1 MELRD
6 RILQAAAALYAETGF
21 RGATTRRIAERAG
34 VNEITLFRHFGSK
47 TRLLHEAVKCSGV
60 SSNLCELTSR
70 PSDPRAELT
79 EWAALTL
86 RNLHQHASLIRT
98 AMAEIEERPDF
109 LPPEQSPTLWAT
121 KALRRYLERLK
132 EAGRT
137 RAGIDL
143 DAATTMFMGTLF
155 ADGVSRD
162 IMNRLYAHSPEQ
174 SIHHYVELFL
184 YALGVEEEKP

>member
-47 TRLLHEAVKCSGV
+47 TRLLHEAVKCAGAAT
-60 SSNLCELTSR
+60 NLCELTAR

-79 EWAALTL
+79 EWALLTHRGL
-86 RNLHQHASLIRT
+86 YLHASLIRT

-109 LPPEQSPTLWAT
+109 MPPGQGPTVWAGI
-121 KALRRYLERLK
+121 ALHRYLERLR
-132 EAGRT
+132 EAGRL
-137 RAGIDL
+137 RPGVDL

-155 ADGVSRD
+155 SDGVTRD
-162 IMNRLYAHSPEQ
+162 ILAQLYPKTPEQ
-174 SIHHYVELFL
+174 SIEQYVELFL
-184 YALGVEEEKP
+184 HALGVEETKP

>member
-6 RILQAAAALYAETGF
+6 RILQAAAALYAETGY

-47 TRLLHEAVKCSGV
+47 TRLLHEAIKCAAVG
-60 SSNLCELTSR
+60 SNLCELTAR
-70 PSDPRAELT
+70 PSDPVSELT
-79 EWAALTL
+79 EWARLTH

-109 LPPEQSPTLWAT
+109 MPPDQSPMIWAA
-121 KALRRYLERLK
+121 KSLRRYLAGLE

-137 RAGIDL
+137 RSGVDL
-143 DAATTMFMGTLF
+143 DAATMMLLGALF
-155 ADGVSRD
+155 VDGVSRD
-162 IMNRLYAHSPEQ
+162 ILPQLFPETPEQ
-174 SIHHYVELFL
+174 SIQRYVELFL
-184 YALGVEEEKP
+184 HGLGVEEMKP